1 MTFLL
6 NRGAALV
13 AGALGACALT
23 QPAIAQDAA
32 AVPAQRAA
40 QSYDLPAAPLADTL
54 SRISRHSG
62 RTISAS
68 AELVSG
74 KQAAPVRG
82 ALSAEAA
89 ARQALTGTGL
99 ELVVTPGGVLS
110 VRPQPAAG
118 AVTSLEPVLVT
129 ASNAIPP
136 SEGTG
141 SYTVP
146 ESSSAT
152 RMRLSLRETP
162 QSVSVITRQ
171 QMDDQ
176 GITTVAGALEQTPGI
191 AVSRANSEG
200 YSFYSRGF
208 QLENF
213 QFDGLPSLSSD
224 GGNVRDNY
232 SITSSVIYDRVEI
245 LKGATGLVNGAGY
258 PSGVINLI
266 RKRPTREFQGSIT
279 AGAGSWDQY
288 RGELDLGG
296 SLAENG
302 RIRGRMVAA
311 VNDANSF
318 IDYTKTREDVLY
330 GIVEA
335 DITARTTA
343 SFGIEYQ
350 KNKNHASSNIHLPAF
365 YTDGTQA
372 SFPRSTNPADK
383 WTWRTQETTR
393 YFADVTHDFDN
404 DWRLKLAAG
413 HRGYLSRE
421 LIAGMGSSFIDV
433 DTHGISHSLGQAS
446 LFDTDS
452 RENSID
458 VQVSGMFSLLGRKH
472 DLVFGYNAARTH
484 STSSRDDGLTDLRI
498 PDAFNWDNNAFKPS
512 VYTHVLDFDVEVSQK
527 ILYGATVLRPT
538 DRFAVIL
545 GGRLTDYGWTQKSVF
560 SSGSRASYDTDVDNK
575 FIPYAGVTFDVD
587 ANHTVYASYTD
598 VFKPQAFN
606 FDASNRQLDPL
617 TGKSYEIGGKGEYLD
632 GKLNTSIAF
641 FQLKQNNVAELD
653 PSGATLPNGSVA
665 YVAVPGVTT
674 RGIELEISGEL
685 LPNWQLHA
693 GYTYSRSRNR
703 ADERVSTTQPE
714 QMFKLATTYR
724 LPGDWHRLT
733 VGGNMLWQSG
743 TYFAQ
748 SVNGA
753 SRRFSQDGY
762 GVLGLMAAYDF
773 NKDLR
778 LTVNLNNVLDK
789 TYYAGMGNYNS
800 VYYGAPRNV
809 LAQLRYKF

>member
-1 MTFLL
+1 MNFPLT
-6 NRGAALV
+6 RGAAIV
-13 AGALGACALT
+13 AGALGASLLM
-23 QPAIAQDAA
+23 QPAHAQDLPAA
-32 AVPAQRAA
+32 AQQAVLAF
-40 QSYDLPAAPLADTL
+40 DLPAAPLHDTL
-54 SRISRHSG
+54 SRISLQSG

-82 ALSAEAA
+82 ALDAEAA
-89 ARQALTGTGL
+89 ARQALAGTGL
-99 ELVVTPGGVLS
+99 ELVVTRAGALT
-110 VRPQPAAG
+110 VRPLPPAG

-129 ASNAIPP
+129 GSTVIPA

-146 ESSSAT
+146 ESASAT
-152 RMRLSLRETP
+152 RLRLSLRETP
-162 QSVSVITRQ
+162 QSVTVITRQ

-176 GITTVAGALEQTPGI
+176 GITTVAGALEQAPGI
-191 AVSRANSEG
+191 VVARGNSEG

-208 QLENF
+208 QLQNF

-266 RKRPTREFQGSIT
+266 RKRPTREFQGSVT

-288 RGELDLGG
+288 RGELDLSGP
-296 SLAENG
+296 LAENG

-330 GIVEA
+330 GILEA
-335 DITARTTA
+335 DITPRTTA
-343 SFGIEYQ
+343 SLGIEYQ
-350 KNKNHASSNIHLPAF
+350 KNKNNASSNIHLPAF

-383 WTWRTQETTR
+383 WTWRTHETTR
-393 YFADVTHDFDN
+393 YFADITHTFEN
-404 DWRLKLAAG
+404 DWQLKVAAG
-413 HRGYLSRE
+413 HRGYQSRE
-421 LIAGMGSSFIDV
+421 LMAGMGSSFIDV
-433 DTHGISHSLGQAS
+433 DTRSISHSLGQAS

-458 VQVSGMFSLLGRKH
+458 VQASGMFSLLGRRH

-484 STSSRDDGLTDLRI
+484 STSARDDGLSDLRI
-498 PDAFNWDNNAFKPS
+498 PDAFNWDNNSFKPT
-512 VYTHVLDFDVEVSQK
+512 VYKHLLDFDVEASQK

-538 DRFAVIL
+538 DSFAVIL
-545 GGRLTDYGWTQKSVF
+545 GGRLTDYSWEQKSAF
-560 SSGSRASYDTDVDNK
+560 SSGSRAGYGTTVDDK

-587 ANHTVYASYTD
+587 AHHTVYASYTD

-617 TGKSYEIGGKGEYLD
+617 TGKSMEVGAKGEYWD
-632 GKLNTSIAF
+632 GKLNTSIAL
-641 FQLKQNNVAELD
+641 FQLKQENVAELD

-674 RGIELEISGEL
+674 RGIELEVSGEL
-685 LPNWQLHA
+685 LPGWQLHA
-693 GYTYSRSRNR
+693 GYTYSRSRDR
-703 ADERVSTTQPE
+703 AGERVSTTQPE

-724 LPGDWHRLT
+724 MPGDWHRLT
-733 VGGNMLWQSG
+733 VGGNVHWQSG

-748 SVNGA
+748 TVNGA
-753 SRRFSQDGY
+753 SRRFIQDGY

-778 LTVNLNNVLDK
+778 LTVNVNNVLDK
-789 TYYAGMGNYNS
+789 TYYSGIGTYNS
-800 VYYGAPRNV
+800 VYYGAPRNL